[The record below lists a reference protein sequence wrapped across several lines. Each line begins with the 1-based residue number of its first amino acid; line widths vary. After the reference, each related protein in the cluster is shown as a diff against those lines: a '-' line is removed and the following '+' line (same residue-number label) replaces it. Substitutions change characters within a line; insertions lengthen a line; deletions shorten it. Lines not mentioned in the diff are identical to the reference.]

1 MSWKLTNIHT
11 YPLKVDEIGRCLTLL
26 FPSGQVTALH
36 RGHLR
41 DLRGFLVGTAPAKG
55 LLHIVDLHHVQLQ
68 EIYRCVI
75 PVIHLHVPV
84 HMHMNM
90 WYICIS
96 IEHLSILDL
105 FLPFSHDPAVASG
118 SGEAHRT
125 GAFTWD
131 LKGSI
136 ILHLSTK
143 GIVDVHILSYIS
155 IYNSEYKYWVF
166 RNGVELN
173 RHKCFLV
180 SILYK
185 ILRLRCV
192 VYAIFTKKIVS
203 TRGIK
208 PSASYLKKT
217 FKSYA
222 GHDAFPAAVLV
233 VISAAHQHQAH
244 DMLEWYDNIY
254 WKNCRFALRT
264 SLEIP
269 FSEPDPFALAWSFEG
284 AITHVWNT
292 VCIYIYIR
300 GYCYFLVCLCVRG
313 FGGVYALYL
322 PSVGIG
328 VFSMTCEL
336 KKDSSNCLIDSS
348 TLKLT
353 LHLYPI
359 SVKKCSYSM
368 TSTTNATS
376 KISRI

>member
-1 MSWKLTNIHT
+1 MFNAPVSFWPSHGAS
-11 YPLKVDEIGRCLTLL
+11 PGPPPWPPW
-26 FPSGQVTALH
+26 FPRWNGAGQ
-36 RGHLR
+36 RS
-41 DLRGFLVGTAPAKG
+41 PA
-55 LLHIVDLHHVQLQ
+55 HVDLHHVQLQ

-192 VYAIFTKKIVS
+192 VYAIFTKKN
-203 TRGIK
+203 R
-208 PSASYLKKT
+208 
-217 FKSYA
+217 
-222 GHDAFPAAVLV
+222 
-233 VISAAHQHQAH
+233 QHKG
-244 DMLEWYDNIY
+244 N
-254 WKNCRFALRT
+254 
-264 SLEIP
+264 
-269 FSEPDPFALAWSFEG
+269 
-284 AITHVWNT
+284 
-292 VCIYIYIR
+292 
-300 GYCYFLVCLCVRG
+300 
-313 FGGVYALYL
+313 
-322 PSVGIG
+322 
-328 VFSMTCEL
+328 
-336 KKDSSNCLIDSS
+336 
-348 TLKLT
+348 
-353 LHLYPI
+353 
-359 SVKKCSYSM
+359 
-368 TSTTNATS
+368 
-376 KISRI
+376 